1 VRRAAPLR
9 GVNAGVPVSAM
20 QTYSLIRPAGSADWW
35 RPASC
40 EDVECAPYLY
50 GWRTSVD
57 QMTPLG
63 NQQAAYIRRE
73 SGRTFSEHFDP
84 ATGLTVF
91 EFVAG
96 QPCFA
101 SGSHRR
107 AVEREP
113 LYVVRGGDHR
123 GNPLARRRVHDRP
136 EHWTEDFQTNQDRIQ
151 TVRSRG

>member
-1 VRRAAPLR
+1 MRRAAPR
-9 GVNAGVPVSAM
+9 AGVNAGVPVAAM
-20 QTYSLIRPAGSADWW
+20 QTYSLIRPAGSSWW
-35 RPASC
+35 RPATC
-40 EDVECAPYLY
+40 EEIDCAPYLY

-63 NQQAAYIRRE
+63 NHQARYIRLE
-73 SGRTFSEHFDP
+73 SGRKFSEHFDET
-84 ATGLTVF
+84 TGLTVF

-101 SGSHRR
+101 AGSHRR

-123 GNPLARRRVHDRP
+123 GNPLNRRRIHDAG
-136 EHWTEDFQTNQDRIQ
+136 EHWVEDFAENQDKIQ
-151 TVRSRG
+151 TVRERG